1 MNDEATI
8 TITLKE
14 YKELLV
20 IKGKYEELKQ
30 QQQQQ
35 QQIPCVP
42 WNTHITYKTADDL
55 FEKEVKPYKV
65 TCDLSQCDCD
75 GYGNKPQIELNN
87 FPA

>member
-1 MNDEATI
+1 MSDTETI

-14 YKELLV
+14 YKELLI
-20 IKGKYEELKQ
+20 IKGKYEELKES
-30 QQQQQ
+30 
-35 QQIPCVP
+35 QQIMYVP
-42 WNTHITYKTADDL
+42 WRTNITYKNTDDL

-65 TCDLSQCDCD
+65 TCDLSQHDCD

>member
-1 MNDEATI
+1 MSDTETI

-14 YKELLV
+14 YKELLI
-20 IKGKYEELKQ
+20 IKGKYEELKE
-30 QQQQQ
+30 QQQQ

-42 WNTHITYKTADDL
+42 WNTHITYKTADDWL
-55 FEKEVKPYKV
+55 EKETKPYKV
-65 TCDLSQCDCD
+65 TCDLAQHDCD

>member
-8 TITLKE
+8 TITLEE

-20 IKGKYEELKQ
+20 IKGKYEELKER
-30 QQQQQ
+30 QQQ

-42 WNTHITYKTADDL
+42 WNTHITYRNADDL
-55 FEKEVKPYKV
+55 FEKEVKPYKI
-65 TCDLSQCDCD
+65 TCNLPQHDCD